1 MSEGPLTRL
10 PGFGQSPWLDFIQR
24 GLLESGDLG
33 RMIKRWGLRG
43 ITSNP
48 AIFEQAIAQTHDYD
62 GDIAR
67 LAKLGKN
74 AVEIYETL
82 VLADVRAAATLF
94 LQVFEESRGTD
105 GFVSLEVSPRLAREA
120 QGTIVEARRLWTA
133 LARPNVMIKVPGTPA
148 GLTAIRSL
156 LAEGINVNV
165 TLLFCVAR
173 YREVLDAYADG
184 LEGASVA
191 GRPIERIASVA
202 SFFLSRIDTA
212 VDDELE
218 SIAKSGGARG
228 AAAKELLGETAIAS
242 ARCAYRDFETHASS
256 ARWRA
261 LAARGAQPQRL
272 LWASTGTKNPR
283 YSDIKYVEPLI
294 GPHTVNTLPLGT
306 LEAYHERGRPAQRLV
321 GTGESGRQTL
331 DALARLGVNLDRL
344 TAELLEQGIQ
354 KFIEP
359 YDRLLESIEA
369 QRVAVLAPGLP
380 AGEDGGVSLRR

>member
-1 MSEGPLTRL
+1 VSDSPLTRL
-10 PGFGQSPWLDFIQR
+10 PGFGQSPWLDFIER
-24 GLLESGDLG
+24 DLIVSGQLQ
-33 RMIKRWGLRG
+33 RMIERRGLRG

-48 AIFEQAIAQTHDYD
+48 AIFEQAIGNTHGYD

-67 LAKLGKN
+67 LAGLGKS
-74 AVEIYETL
+74 AVEIYEAL
-82 VLADVRAAATLF
+82 ALADVRAAADLF
-94 LQVFEESRGTD
+94 LTVYDGSAGTD
-105 GFVSLEVSPRLAREA
+105 GFVSFEVAPRLSRDA
-120 QGTIVEARRLWTA
+120 QGTIDEARRLWTM
-133 LARPNVMIKVPGTPA
+133 LARTNVMIKVPGTPA

-173 YREVLDAYADG
+173 YREVLDAFLDG
-184 LEGASVA
+184 LEGARAA
-191 GRPIERIASVA
+191 GRPINRIASVA

-212 VDDELE
+212 VDQDLE
-218 SIAKSGGARG
+218 PIAESGGARG
-228 AAAKELLGETAIAS
+228 AAAKGLLGETAVAS
-242 ARCAYRDFETHASS
+242 ARCAYRDLETHLSS

-261 LAARGAQPQRL
+261 LAAHGAQPQRL

-294 GPHTVNTLPLGT
+294 GPHTVNTLPLAT
-306 LEAYHERGRPAQRLV
+306 LEAYHDHGRPAQRLV

-331 DALARLGVNLDRL
+331 AALARLGVNLDRL

-359 YDRLLESIEA
+359 YDRLLESIEV
-369 QRVAVLAPGLP
+369 RRN
-380 AGEDGGVSLRR
+380 DG